1 METPPFISV
10 MKPAAPALEIIV
22 SEHIE
27 WWRWWW
33 GLSTILLLLLVGML
47 RHIQIILARL
57 YNSCQ
62 QEAVS

>member
-27 WWRWWW
+27 WWR
-33 GLSTILLLLLVGML
+33 GLSTILLLLFVGML

-57 YNSCQ
+57 YNSC
-62 QEAVS
+62 